1 MATLFRFGYYP
12 GKPPTGRDCNVKL
25 EVVILAAGQGT
36 RMRSSLPKVLHRL
49 AGKPLVQ
56 HVIDSAS
63 QLNAGAIHT
72 VIGHGAE
79 QVQSQLQQLPTRW
92 VLQEQQLG
100 TGHAVAQA
108 MPAVDDNSVVLVLYG
123 DVPLVKI
130 ETLQKLLAAVNAE
143 RMALLTVELSDP
155 SGYGRIVRDADGR
168 VVAIV
173 EHKDASET
181 QRAIREINTG
191 ILAAPARLLK
201 QWLPQLS
208 ADNAQGEYYLTDI
221 IGLAVGQNIEV
232 AALQPQSTW
241 EVQGVN
247 NRLQLS
253 ELERLHQRDIAETL
267 MTNGATLADPA
278 RLDVRGVLKTGRDVF
293 IDVNCVFEGEVSL
306 GDNVKIG
313 PNCLI
318 RNAII
323 ADNAEI
329 ESHTVIDEASIGAH
343 AHVGPYA
350 RLRPGTELA
359 AKARV
364 GNFVETKKAQIGEG
378 SKVNHLTYIGDCTI
392 GRGANVGAGTITCN
406 YDGAN
411 KSRTEI
417 GDGAFIGSNSSLV
430 APVVIGKNATVGAGS
445 TITGNVDDE
454 QLAVARGKQRNI
466 DGWKRPQKKS

>member
-1 MATLFRFGYYP
+1 
-12 GKPPTGRDCNVKL
+12 VKL

-36 RMRSSLPKVLHRL
+36 RMRSNLPKVLHRL
-49 AGKPLVQ
+49 AGKALVH
-56 HVIDSAS
+56 HVIDSAC
-63 QLNAGAIHT
+63 QLHADAIHT

-108 MPAVDDNSVVLVLYG
+108 MPGVADDSVVLVLYG
-123 DVPLVKI
+123 DVPLVKTD
-130 ETLQKLLAAVNAE
+130 TLKRLLAAVNDE
-143 RMALLTVELSDP
+143 RMALLTVELPDP
-155 SGYGRIVRDADGR
+155 TGYGRIVRDAAGHIT
-168 VVAIV
+168 AIV
-173 EHKDASET
+173 EHKDASEG

-191 ILAAPARLLK
+191 ILAVPARLLK

-208 ADNAQGEYYLTDI
+208 ANNAQGEYYLTDI
-221 IGLAVGQNIEV
+221 IDLAVRQGIEV
-232 AALQPQSTW
+232 SAQHPQTSW

-253 ELERLHQRDIAETL
+253 ELERFHQREIAELL
-267 MTNGATLADPA
+267 MTEGATLADPA
-278 RLDVRGVLKTGRDVF
+278 RIDVRGSIKTGRDVF
-293 IDVNCVFEGEVSL
+293 IDDNCVFEGDITL

-313 PNCLI
+313 PNCFI

-329 ESHTVIDEASIGAH
+329 ESHTVIDDAKVGAG

-359 AKARV
+359 ARARI
-364 GNFVETKKAQIGEG
+364 GNFVETKKSVIGEG

-392 GRGANVGAGTITCN
+392 GRNANIGAGTITCN
-406 YDGAN
+406 YDGVN
-411 KSRTEI
+411 KSKTEI

-430 APVVIGKNATVGAGS
+430 APVSIGSNATVGAGS
-445 TITGNVDDE
+445 TVTANVGDN

-466 DGWKRPQKKS
+466 DGWKRPQKRT